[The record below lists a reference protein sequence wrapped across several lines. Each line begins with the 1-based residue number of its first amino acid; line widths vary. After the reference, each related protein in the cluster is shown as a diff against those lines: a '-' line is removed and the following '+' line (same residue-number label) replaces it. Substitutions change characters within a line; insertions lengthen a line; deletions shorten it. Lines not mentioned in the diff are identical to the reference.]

1 MLDPSTITAVG
12 GVGTFMKS
20 SDSGVNWEI
29 NHRINGIDIAFK
41 ALFFLD
47 NSTGWATA
55 GGNVYKTTDAGSTWN
70 FYETG
75 TFSTFEDIFFIN
87 ENLGWAVAYHLMKE
101 VTELRIKLGRDTQQE
116 GIKEW
121 FLRKSAPIVLPFYSF
136 KTFIVEIQ
144 YQSILKN
151 LMKKRKKVWR
161 LIFE

>member
-1 MLDPSTITAVG
+1 MNPDFTA
-12 GVGTFMKS
+12 M
-20 SDSGVNWEI
+20 VN
-29 NHRINGIDIAFK
+29 DFVK
-41 ALFFLD
+41 PVVSFFLF
-47 NSTGWATA
+47 A
-55 GGNVYKTTDAGSTWN
+55 
-70 FYETG
+70 FML
-75 TFSTFEDIFFIN
+75 
-87 ENLGWAVAYHLMKE
+87 LGWVVAYQLMKE

>member
-1 MLDPSTITAVG
+1 MNPDFTA
-12 GVGTFMKS
+12 M
-20 SDSGVNWEI
+20 VN
-29 NHRINGIDIAFK
+29 DFVK
-41 ALFFLD
+41 PVVSFFLF
-47 NSTGWATA
+47 A
-55 GGNVYKTTDAGSTWN
+55 
-70 FYETG
+70 FML
-75 TFSTFEDIFFIN
+75 
-87 ENLGWAVAYHLMKE
+87 LGWVVAYQLMKE

-121 FLRKSAPIVLPFYSF
+121 FLRKSAPIVFPFYSF

>member
-1 MLDPSTITAVG
+1 MNPDFTA
-12 GVGTFMKS
+12 M
-20 SDSGVNWEI
+20 VN
-29 NHRINGIDIAFK
+29 DFVK
-41 ALFFLD
+41 PVVSFFLF
-47 NSTGWATA
+47 A
-55 GGNVYKTTDAGSTWN
+55 
-70 FYETG
+70 FML
-75 TFSTFEDIFFIN
+75 
-87 ENLGWAVAYHLMKE
+87 LGWVVAYQLMKE

-121 FLRKSAPIVLPFYSF
+121 FLRKSALIVFPFYSF

>member
-1 MLDPSTITAVG
+1 MNPDFAA
-12 GVGTFMKS
+12 M
-20 SDSGVNWEI
+20 VNDFV
-29 NHRINGIDIAFK
+29 RPVVS
-41 ALFFLD
+41 FFLF
-47 NSTGWATA
+47 A
-55 GGNVYKTTDAGSTWN
+55 
-70 FYETG
+70 FML
-75 TFSTFEDIFFIN
+75 
-87 ENLGWAVAYHLMKE
+87 LGWVVAYQLMKE

>member
-1 MLDPSTITAVG
+1 MNPDFTA
-12 GVGTFMKS
+12 M
-20 SDSGVNWEI
+20 VNDFV
-29 NHRINGIDIAFK
+29 RPVVS
-41 ALFFLD
+41 FFLF
-47 NSTGWATA
+47 A
-55 GGNVYKTTDAGSTWN
+55 
-70 FYETG
+70 FML
-75 TFSTFEDIFFIN
+75 
-87 ENLGWAVAYHLMKE
+87 LGWVVAYQLMKE